1 MPVPMY
7 FDWTLILLI
16 PGVILSLWAQF
27 KVKSTYEK
35 YSQVATRSGLTGAQV
50 AQLVMENAEVK
61 TSGGTLQPAYATG
74 ISCPINMVPGQ
85 LTDHYDPRNRT
96 LNLSEGVYHGRSVA
110 ALGVAA
116 HEVGHAIQHANAYS
130 ALMWR
135 NAIYPMTSIS
145 STLSWPLLIG
155 GLFFGISPLLH
166 IGIALFSVA
175 VLFTVITLP
184 VEFDASKRAIRAL
197 AHGGYLT
204 DDEIVGARRVLNAA
218 AWTYVA
224 AAAMAVLQLLRL
236 ILIAR
241 GRD

>member
-1 MPVPMY
+1 MYY
-7 FDWTLILLI
+7 FDLILLI
-16 PGVILSLWAQF
+16 PGVVLSLWAQY

-35 YSQVATRSGLTGAQV
+35 YSKIATQSGLTGAQV
-50 AQLVMENAEVK
+50 AQMIMQNAEVK
-61 TSGGTLQPAYATG
+61 SSEGYSPAYATG
-74 ISCPINMVPGQ
+74 ISCPINLVPGE
-85 LTDHYDPRNRT
+85 LTDHYDPRNKT
-96 LNLSEGVYHGRSVA
+96 LNLSEGVYHGQSIA

-116 HEVGHAIQHANAYS
+116 HEVGHAIQHANAYL

-155 GLFFGISPLLH
+155 GLFFGIAPLLH
-166 IGIALFSVA
+166 IGIALFSLA
-175 VLFTVITLP
+175 VLLTVITLP

-197 AHGGYLT
+197 SSGGYLT
-204 DDEIVGARRVLNAA
+204 DDEIVGARKVLTAA
-218 AWTYVA
+218 SLTYVA

-241 GRD
+241 RS

>member
-1 MPVPMY
+1 MYY
-7 FDWTLILLI
+7 FDLILLI
-16 PGVILSLWAQF
+16 PGVILSLWAQY

-35 YSQVATRSGLTGAQV
+35 YSKIATQSGLTGAQV
-50 AQLVMENAEVK
+50 AQMIMQNAEV
-61 TSGGTLQPAYATG
+61 SSAGDRGTGYATG
-74 ISCPINMVPGQ
+74 ISCPINQVPGQ

-96 LNLSEGVYHGRSVA
+96 LNLSEGVYHGQSIA

-145 STLSWPLLIG
+145 STLSWPLLLG
-155 GLFFGISPLLH
+155 GLFFSITPLLH
-166 IGIALFSVA
+166 IGIALFSLA

-197 AHGGYLT
+197 SSGGYLT
-204 DDEIVGARRVLNAA
+204 DDEIVGARKVLTAA
-218 AWTYVA
+218 SLTYVA

-241 GRD
+241 RS